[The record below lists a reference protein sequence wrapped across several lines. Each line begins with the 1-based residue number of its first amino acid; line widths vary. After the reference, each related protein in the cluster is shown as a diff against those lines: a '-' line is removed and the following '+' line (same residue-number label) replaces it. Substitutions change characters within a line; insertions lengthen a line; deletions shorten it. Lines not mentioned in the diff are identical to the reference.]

1 MNWSKLLVLFTLLAL
16 TALSAC
22 GGGAPTQVAGGEVSG
37 EEAVAPSGVV
47 ELRMGVD
54 SGMAPP
60 IIDVLQAAVDDWNA
74 ANPGIHVTMEVTP
87 EYWVK
92 IPPAFASG
100 TAPDII
106 YNTVTE
112 TTSTFAELG
121 MYLDLDDYIATSDV
135 INLEDFEPGIWS
147 TAVWNGG
154 TWVIPYAWSDL
165 GITYNTAMFDAAGV
179 AYPEAGWTW
188 DEFLA
193 TAKAMTLDT
202 DGDGVIDQWGFA
214 MSNWPYT
221 GLFPF
226 IMANGGEILSADKSE
241 VLVDSSE
248 GMEAIEFY
256 LGLVHTEKVAP
267 TAVDLGENPNP
278 FATGVVA
285 MELTRSFAPYQY
297 GQINPD
303 LAFGVTSIPAKAERI
318 NYFEGS
324 GFGINS
330 KSEHPDEAWQV
341 LEFLASPEH
350 QLDMAQLQIFFPVRT
365 STLSEVDYTDQ
376 MSVFLAEKEY
386 GRDLQ
391 VVAQFDTLTS
401 HFFFYLIGA
410 VGGVDP
416 IDIPADIAEIVT
428 NAEAALATHPIK

>member
-1 MNWSKLLVLFTLLAL
+1 MSKSKLFILGTIIALV
-16 TALSAC
+16 ALSAC
-22 GGGAPTQVAGGEVSG
+22 GGGAPATEPGGEVVPP
-37 EEAVAPSGVV
+37 EEVV
-47 ELRMGVD
+47 NLRLGVD

-60 IIDVLQAAVDDWNA
+60 IIEVIQAAIEDWNA
-74 ANPGIHVTMEVTP
+74 ANPGIQVVVEVTP

-92 IPPAFASG
+92 IPSAFASG

-121 MYLDLDDYIATSDV
+121 MYLDLDDYIAASEIVNPD
-135 INLEDFEPGIWS
+135 DFEPGIWS
-147 TAVWNGG
+147 TAEWNGG
-154 TWVIPYAWSDL
+154 TWVVPYAWTDL
-165 GITYNTAMFDAAGV
+165 GITYNKAMFDAAGLD
-179 AYPEAGWTW
+179 YPEAGWTW

-193 TAKAMTLDT
+193 TAKALTVDT
-202 DGDGVIDQWGFA
+202 TGDGVMDQWGFA
-214 MSNWPYT
+214 MNNWPYL

-226 IMANGGEILSADKSE
+226 IMSNGGEILSADKTE
-241 VLVDSSE
+241 VLVDSE
-248 GMEAIEFY
+248 AGMEAIKFY

-267 TAVDLGENPNP
+267 TALDLGENPNP

-297 GQINPD
+297 GLINPD
-303 LAFGVTSIPAKAERI
+303 LAFGVTSIPMKTDRV

-330 KSEHPDEAWQV
+330 KSEFPDEAWKV
-341 LEFLASPEH
+341 IEFLASPEH
-350 QLDMAQLQIFFPVRT
+350 QLTMAEQQIFFPART
-365 STLSEVDYTDQ
+365 ATLSEVEYTEQ
-376 MSVFLAEKEY
+376 MQAFLAEKEY

-416 IDIPADIAEIVT
+416 INIDADIPGLIT
-428 NAEAALATHPIK
+428 SAEAALALHPIK

>member
-1 MNWSKLLVLFTLLAL
+1 VNKSKFFIFSTVIALV
-16 TALSAC
+16 ALSAC
-22 GGGAPTQVAGGEVSG
+22 GGGAATTEPGGEVVPP
-37 EEAVAPSGVV
+37 EEVV
-47 ELRMGVD
+47 TLRLGVD

-60 IIDVLQAAVDDWNA
+60 IIEVIQAAMEDWNA
-74 ANPGIHVTMEVTP
+74 ANPGIQVTVEVTP

-92 IPPAFASG
+92 IPSAFASG

-121 MYLDLDDYIATSDV
+121 MYINLDDYIAASEIV
-135 INLEDFEPGIWS
+135 SPEDFEPGIWS

-154 TWVIPYAWSDL
+154 TWVIPYAWNDL
-165 GITYNTAMFDAAGV
+165 GITYNKAMFDAAGLD
-179 AYPEAGWTW
+179 YPQPGWTW
-188 DEFLA
+188 EEFLA
-193 TAKAMTLDT
+193 AAKALTVDT
-202 DGDGVIDQWGFA
+202 TGDGVIDQWGFA
-214 MSNWPYT
+214 MNNWPYL

-226 IMANGGEILSADKSE
+226 IMSNGGEILSADKTQ
-241 VLVDSSE
+241 VVADSPE

-267 TAVDLGENPNP
+267 TGLDLGENPNP

-297 GQINPD
+297 GLITTD
-303 LAFGVTSIPAKAERI
+303 MDFGVTSIPMKTNRI

-324 GFGINS
+324 GFGIS
-330 KSEHPDEAWQV
+330 AKTEYPDEAWKV
-341 LEFLASPEH
+341 IEFLASPEH
-350 QLDMAQLQIFFPVRT
+350 QLAMAEMQIFFPART
-365 STLSEVDYTDQ
+365 ATLDEVEYSEQ
-376 MSVFLAEKEY
+376 MQAFLAEKEY

-416 IDIPADIAEIVT
+416 IDIPNDIPGLIASAE
-428 NAEAALATHPIK
+428 EALALHPIK

>member
-1 MNWSKLLVLFTLLAL
+1 MNKRRTLIFCTLIALVV
-16 TALSAC
+16 LSAC
-22 GGGAPTQVAGGEVSG
+22 GGTSVTETEGD
-37 EEAVAPSGVV
+37 VV
-47 ELRMGVD
+47 EPSEVVNLRMGVD

-60 IIDVLQAAVDDWNA
+60 IIDVLQAAVEEWNA
-74 ANPGIHVTMEVTP
+74 ANPGIQVILEVTP

-92 IPPAFASG
+92 TPSSFASG

-121 MYLDLDDYIATSDV
+121 MYIDLDDYIAGSEG
-135 INLEDFEPGIWS
+135 INPEDFEPGIWS

-165 GITYNTAMFDAAGV
+165 GITYNVDMFDAAGLD
-179 AYPEAGWTW
+179 YPEAGWSW
-188 DEFLA
+188 DDFL
-193 TAKAMTLDT
+193 TVAKALTVDT
-202 DGDGVIDQWGFA
+202 DGDGAIDQWGFA

-226 IMANGGEILSADKSE
+226 IMSNGGEILSADKTE
-241 VLVDSSE
+241 VLTDSPE

-297 GQINPD
+297 SLINPD
-303 LAFGVTSIPAKAERI
+303 LNFGATSIPMNTDRI

-341 LEFLASPEH
+341 IEFLASPEH
-350 QLDMAQLQIFFPVRT
+350 QLIMAQQQIFFPART
-365 STLSEVDYTDQ
+365 ATLSEVDYTEQ
-376 MSVFLAEKEY
+376 MQAFLAEKEY
-386 GRDLQ
+386 GCDLQ
-391 VVAQFDTLTS
+391 VVSQFDTLTS

-416 IDIPADIAEIVT
+416 IDIPTDFSTIVASAE
-428 NAEAALATHPIK
+428 EALAAHPIK

>member
-1 MNWSKLLVLFTLLAL
+1 VNKSKFFVLGTMIALVV
-16 TALSAC
+16 LSAC
-22 GGGAPTQVAGGEVSG
+22 GGGAVATEPG
-37 EEAVAPSGVV
+37 GVV
-47 ELRMGVD
+47 VPPEEVVNLRMGVD
-54 SGMAPP
+54 SGMAQP
-60 IIDVLQAAVDDWNA
+60 IVEVLQAAVDDWNA
-74 ANPGIHVTMEVTP
+74 ANPGIQVTLEVTP

-92 IPPAFASG
+92 TPSAFAAG

-121 MYLDLDDYIATSDV
+121 MYLNLDDYIAASEV
-135 INLEDFEPGIWS
+135 INPEDFEPGIWS

-165 GITYNTAMFDAAGV
+165 GITYNKAMFDAAGLD
-179 AYPEAGWTW
+179 YPEAGWTW

-193 TAKAMTLDT
+193 TAQALTVDT
-202 DGDGVIDQWGFA
+202 TGDGIIDQWGFA
-214 MSNWPYT
+214 MNNWPYL

-226 IMANGGEILSADKSE
+226 IMSNGGEILSADKTE
-241 VLVDSSE
+241 VLVDSPE
-248 GMEAIEFY
+248 GMEAIKFY
-256 LGLVHTEKVAP
+256 LGLVTTEKVAP
-267 TAVDLGENPNP
+267 TAVDLGENLNP

-297 GQINPD
+297 GVINPD
-303 LAFGVTSIPAKAERI
+303 LVFGVTSIPMKTDRV

-330 KSEHPDEAWQV
+330 KSEYADEAWQV
-341 LEFLASPEH
+341 LEFLSGAEH
-350 QLDMAQLQIFFPVRT
+350 QLAMAEEQIFFPART
-365 STLSEVDYTDQ
+365 STLSEVEYTEPMQ
-376 MSVFLAEKEY
+376 AFLAEKDY

-416 IDIPADIAEIVT
+416 IDIDADIPGLITA
-428 NAEAALATHPIK
+428 AEAALATHPIK